1 MDLTESVDAGAQAP
15 DFRPDD
21 GADDTV
27 SAGELLENRSQKTVE
42 TGGDDAAGNEDPAD
56 RPLSPDDTSKSRPG
70 VPSGQAAIDRAI
82 GERLRRERRK
92 WEQRHGEELAFAR
105 EMARLYPN
113 SGYEDIL
120 RLHAGETAFC
130 PPDRDKTAEPA
141 AETADP
147 AIRELAAR
155 IARESGEVR
164 EQFPEF
170 DARRFITDNPE
181 GVARMRAGYSLRD
194 AYVLTQLDRIVADS
208 RRQGEAM
215 AAQRIR
221 ARNARIPETTR
232 GGAAAMGR
240 VDVAALTDEEFARI
254 ESMVASGRKV
264 RLS

>member
-1 MDLTESVDAGAQAP
+1 MDLTEPVDAGAQAP
-15 DFRPDD
+15 DAGETSPETRPDD
-21 GADDTV
+21 GAGDIV
-27 SAGELLENRSQKTVE
+27 SAGVLLGNRSRKTVE
-42 TGGDDAAGNEDPAD
+42 TGGDDAAGDADPQD
-56 RPLSPDDTSKSRPG
+56 PPLLPDDTPEARSDAPA
-70 VPSGQAAIDRAI
+70 GQAAIDRAI

-92 WEQRHGEELAFAR
+92 WEQRHGGELAFAR

-120 RLHAGETAFC
+120 RLHAGGAASG
-130 PPDRDKTAEPA
+130 PAEPA
-141 AETADP
+141 EPADSET
-147 AIRELAAR
+147 RELAAR
-155 IARESGEVR
+155 IARESGDVLAR
-164 EQFPEF
+164 FPEF
-170 DARRFITDNPE
+170 DVRRFIEDHPE

-208 RRQGEAM
+208 RRQGEAL

-232 GGAAAMGR
+232 GGAGAMGR

-254 ESMVASGRKV
+254 ENMVASGRKV